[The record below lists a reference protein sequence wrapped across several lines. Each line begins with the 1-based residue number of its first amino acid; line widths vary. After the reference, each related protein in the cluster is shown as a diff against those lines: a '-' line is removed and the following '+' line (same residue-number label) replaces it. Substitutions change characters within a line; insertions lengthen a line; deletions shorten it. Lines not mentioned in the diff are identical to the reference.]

1 MYLNWKGA
9 KSIDFTV
16 TAALFGNEWIVIE
29 RAVRVSGD
37 EAAQRI
43 VDVLVKGRVDAS
55 GLARHALDCLAWMIA
70 IDRFVLRIAVPTP
83 ESNYHP
89 KIWLSDDGENQVVVR
104 GSGNATDR
112 GVAAGVEHVDVD
124 VSWTPRSRHRV
135 GNGVA
140 MLDAWAQGQSG
151 GIETVVPLP
160 AVLARDIIQT
170 APDNSRQPRNCQAS
184 AGYKAV
190 FRVPF

>member
-1 MYLNWKGA
+1 
-9 KSIDFTV
+9 
-16 TAALFGNEWIVIE
+16 
-29 RAVRVSGD
+29 
-37 EAAQRI
+37 
-43 VDVLVKGRVDAS
+43 
-55 GLARHALDCLAWMIA
+55 MIA

-83 ESNYHP
+83 ESNYRP

-170 APDNSRQPRNCQAS
+170 APDNSRQPRNCEAS

-190 FRVPF
+190 FRVPL